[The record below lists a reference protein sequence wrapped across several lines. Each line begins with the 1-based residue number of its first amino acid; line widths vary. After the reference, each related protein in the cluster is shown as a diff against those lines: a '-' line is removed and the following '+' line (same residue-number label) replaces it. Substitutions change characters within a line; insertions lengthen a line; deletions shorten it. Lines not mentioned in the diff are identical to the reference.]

1 MIRRSALLVAL
12 VLVLGSCRSN
22 RVELG
27 YRYEPGTE
35 LNYQMVATAHSSWNI
50 GGPGE
55 GSYEVTFQV
64 SEVVESVDENG
75 AVVAISLN
83 PTNVVEKGLP
93 SPGSEQRSFTLRVGP
108 NGEVLEV
115 ITVDGVP
122 AASLD
127 PDQLVFIGTYRPP
140 LALEPVSLD
149 DSWQSRQEVQVG
161 PVFQQIVTLGTLES
175 LDEDAEGAFAR
186 IDFEGEGPLTF
197 TTTLPQGTAELTG
210 SATTTATATLDLDQE
225 FLRGSDST
233 TEGDFEVRV
242 VPAIGG
248 VPVTGRLHLE
258 LHLDLEFL
266 TQEPA

>member
-1 MIRRSALLVAL
+1 MIQRLVLLVAL
-12 VLVLGSCRSN
+12 VLMLGACRSD
-22 RVELG
+22 RVKLG

-35 LNYQMVATAHSSWNI
+35 LNYQMVATASASWDI

-64 SEVVESVDENG
+64 SEVVESADDDG
-75 AVVAISLN
+75 AVVSISLN
-83 PTNVVEKGLP
+83 PTNIVEKGLP
-93 SPGSEQRSFTLRVGP
+93 SPGSEKRSFTLRVGP

-175 LDEDAEGAFAR
+175 LDVDAQGAFAR
-186 IDFEGEGPLTF
+186 IDYEGEGPLTF

-210 SATTTATATLDLDQE
+210 SATTTASSTLDLDQD
-225 FLRGSDST
+225 FLRGTDST

-248 VPVTGRLHLE
+248 VPVTGKLHLE

-266 TQEPA
+266 IQERA

>member
-1 MIRRSALLVAL
+1 MIRRWVLLGGL
-12 VLVLGSCRSN
+12 VLLLGACRSD

-35 LNYQMVATAHSSWNI
+35 LNYQMVARASSSWDI

-55 GSYEVTFQV
+55 GSYEATFQV
-64 SEVVESVDENG
+64 SEVVESADDDG
-75 AVVAISLN
+75 AVVSISLN
-83 PTNVVEKGLP
+83 PTSIVEKGLP
-93 SPGSEQRSFTLRVGP
+93 SPGSERRIFTLRVGP

-115 ITVDGVP
+115 IAVDGVP

-175 LDEDAEGAFAR
+175 LDKDAEGAFAR
-186 IDFEGEGPLTF
+186 IDYRGEGPLTF

-210 SATTTATATLDLDQE
+210 SATTTAVATLDLDQD

-233 TEGDFEVRV
+233 TKGDFEVRV

-248 VPVTGRLHLE
+248 VPVTGKLHLE
-258 LHLDLEFL
+258 LNLELEFL
-266 TQEPA
+266 TQDTT